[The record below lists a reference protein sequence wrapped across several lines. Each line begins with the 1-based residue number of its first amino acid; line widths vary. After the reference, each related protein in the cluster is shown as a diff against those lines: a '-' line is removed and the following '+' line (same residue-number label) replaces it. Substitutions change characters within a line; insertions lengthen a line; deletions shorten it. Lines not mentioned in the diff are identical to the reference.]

1 MYLNRPFPL
10 SLFLMQFVLL
20 PPASPSV
27 IPPSPHTS
35 LPPSTPA
42 DIPPALL
49 RNNKSAVLSIIKLL
63 RMVVVDGF
71 NSPVLSSQRSGAVAE
86 CPMLEQVLEAYPAGI
101 SPDLQKNYQT
111 AILCAV
117 MKHLEDG
124 NEDVLVV
131 LKDAGN
137 FPKTVVGLHVFCMR
151 LVDKL
156 WAGVYSKP
164 SDTIYAF
171 LHKMVEQALTKP
183 KQFPLNELQ
192 RALNRVILYQVSSI
206 PQTEPEQK
214 ELVDTLCQISS
225 HAHLIFDDTNMDV
238 QFLRCLLYRLL
249 MLVITDQQPFVDVSS
264 SLSSDHHDNEPAA
277 SSKEG
282 QGSMK
287 KAAHDLHG
295 YKPIMSHSLLRSA
308 ANRLWSKIL
317 EHKRPTMEGLL
328 GVSLPIPASHTY
340 IGLPQQGQLPQAT
353 GTKSKSTTV
362 GNPQMSLSDLAA
374 NLQVHC
380 VCACGLCASVCSAC
394 SYIQVHVVNVCMP
407 FRTQERNCFV
417 ATVHCITFVSYT

>member
-1 MYLNRPFPL
+1 MYGVPQSSVSSATLL
-10 SLFLMQFVLL
+10 QFVLL
-20 PPASPSV
+20 PPASPSMT
-27 IPPSPHTS
+27 PPSSHAS
-35 LPPSTPA
+35 LTPIAPA
-42 DIPPALL
+42 DIPHALL
-49 RNNKSAVLSIIKLL
+49 RHNKSAVLSIIKLL

-71 NSPVLSSQRSGAVAE
+71 NSPVLSSQRSGAVSE
-86 CPMLEQVLEAYPAGI
+86 CPMLEQVLEAYPTGI

-131 LKDAGN
+131 LKDAGS
-137 FPKTVVGLHVFCMR
+137 FSKTIVGLHVFCTR

-164 SDTIYAF
+164 SETVYAF

-183 KQFPLNELQ
+183 KHFPLNELQ

-225 HAHLIFDDTNMDV
+225 HSYIIFDETNMDL

-249 MLVITDQQPFVDVSS
+249 KLVFTDQQSFGDGTA
-264 SLSSDHHDNEPAA
+264 SLSSDLHGIESSA
-277 SSKEG
+277 STEEG
-282 QGSMK
+282 QGSLK
-287 KAAHDLHG
+287 QAALGLHG

-317 EHKRPTMEGLL
+317 EHKRPTMETLL
-328 GVSLPIPASHTY
+328 NISLPVPASRSP
-340 IGLPQQGQLPQAT
+340 IPQPGQPQPNIA
-353 GTKSKSTTV
+353 TKSKSTTAR
-362 GNPQMSLSDLAA
+362 NPQIALSDLAA
-374 NLQVHC
+374 NLQV
-380 VCACGLCASVCSAC
+380 CACIPCV
-394 SYIQVHVVNVCMP
+394 
-407 FRTQERNCFV
+407 
-417 ATVHCITFVSYT
+417 